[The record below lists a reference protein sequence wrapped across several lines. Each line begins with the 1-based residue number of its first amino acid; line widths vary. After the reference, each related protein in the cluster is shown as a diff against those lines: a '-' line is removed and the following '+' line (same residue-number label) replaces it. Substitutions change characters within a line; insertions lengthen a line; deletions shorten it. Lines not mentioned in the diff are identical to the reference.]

1 MFIYNQPQ
9 LLWQKKKKA
18 QDDLPDTSPEMVKSL
33 FLAWGQ
39 IVLVSQGAK
48 LLPAMV
54 SIISI
59 SIWSTYNINKNLLLL
74 SNKNVPQQL
83 IIQFKNEC
91 FVGLAYIYF
100 LINSLY

>member
-1 MFIYNQPQ
+1 MSDEPV
-9 LLWQKKKKA
+9 LSVPKA
-18 QDDLPDTSPEMVKSL
+18 VETPVRKRHKTGGDLPSSRKRTKDQDDLPDTSPEMVKSL

-59 SIWSTYNINKNLLLL
+59 SI
-74 SNKNVPQQL
+74 
-83 IIQFKNEC
+83 
-91 FVGLAYIYF
+91 
-100 LINSLY
+100 